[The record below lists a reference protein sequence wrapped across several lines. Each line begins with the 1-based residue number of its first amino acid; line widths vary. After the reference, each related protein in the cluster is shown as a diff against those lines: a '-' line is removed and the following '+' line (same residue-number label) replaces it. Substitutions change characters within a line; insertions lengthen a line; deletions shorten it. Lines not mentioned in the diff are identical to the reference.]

1 MKTKVIIG
9 LTLLFIGLFWGQI
22 QERIPD
28 FTIPSRPSL
37 DIMEPSEEIK
47 EKVSS
52 ISSEVVDDMDRLNL
66 AVFNNVFSE
75 RVLSYSDAKA
85 QQINDIYT
93 DSAKIFFG
101 QRLKGKYSNLADNL
115 TGLMS
120 ETLGSEDHVVTPA
133 ELQGLSS
140 NFQGLS
146 WSFSK

>member
-75 RVLSYSDAKA
+75 RVLEYSGNKA
-85 QQINDIYT
+85 QQVNDIYT
-93 DSAKIFFG
+93 DAAKTFFG
-101 QRLKGKYSNLADNL
+101 DKLKGKYSNLASGL

-120 ETLGSEDHVVTPA
+120 DTLGSEDHVVSS
-133 ELQGLSS
+133 EESQNLSKD
-140 NFQGLS
+140 FQGLA
-146 WSFSK
+146 WSFSR

>member
-1 MKTKVIIG
+1 MKTKAIIG
-9 LTLLFIGLFWGQI
+9 LALLVIGLFWSQI

-28 FTIPSRPSL
+28 FTIPSKPSI

-75 RVLSYSDAKA
+75 RVLDYSDVKA

-120 ETLGSEDHVVTPA
+120 DTLGDEDHIVTPA
-133 ELQGLSS
+133 ELQDLSS
-140 NFQGLS
+140 DFQGLS

>member
-1 MKTKVIIG
+1 MKIKAIIG
-9 LTLLFIGLFWGQI
+9 LALLFIGLFWSQI

-28 FTIPSRPSL
+28 FTIASKPSI
-37 DIMEPSEEIK
+37 DIVEPSEEIK

-52 ISSEVVDDMDRLNL
+52 ISSEVVDEMDRFNL

-75 RVLSYSDAKA
+75 RVLNYSDVKA

-101 QRLKGKYSNLADNL
+101 QRLKGKYSNLANNL

-120 ETLGSEDHVVTPA
+120 DTLGSEDHVVTPA

-140 NFQGLS
+140 DFQGLS
-146 WSFSK
+146 WSFSR

>member
-1 MKTKVIIG
+1 MKAKVIIG
-9 LTLLFIGLFWGQI
+9 LALLFIGLFWTQI

-28 FTIPSRPSL
+28 FTIPSRAYV

-52 ISSEVVDDMDRLNL
+52 VSSEVVDEMDRFNL

-75 RVLSYSDAKA
+75 RVLNYSDVKA

-101 QRLKGKYSNLADNL
+101 QRLKGKYSNLASNL
-115 TGLMS
+115 TRLMS
-120 ETLGSEDHVVTPA
+120 DTLGSEDHVVTPA

-140 NFQGLS
+140 DFQGLS
-146 WSFSK
+146 WSFLK